1 MFSRFFMEF
10 RLLRI
15 SAKTLAIMK
24 KAFLCLLF
32 FGMAGAVLA
41 QPAGG
46 PRDLG
51 ATSREAWAGLRD
63 PDTSPLKGK
72 DYSAAANFA
81 GGVDKSKVMDLFQD
95 QQFDEALNYL
105 SPVLQADSDN
115 VPVLNYAGYAYYMSD
130 NEAGAR
136 ACYERILGI
145 DENSVTALHYLV
157 LLNEGQNAG
166 AALEYAQRLIG
177 LQPHKAAWWRV
188 AGEMWGRLQN
198 PDSALFYVDKAYEL
212 APGDVKTVVTLGN
225 LLCDGKAYSR
235 ADSITGIAL
244 ERDSMNVSLLKLR
257 VRSGY
262 AQKDFSAVLAPGER
276 LLKQNEPSV
285 NSLEW
290 LALSYYN
297 LKQYPDCIRVCEG
310 MLDMGLEIEAVYYYE
325 ARAEAKLHHYDSS
338 NNLLRTALKKAKS
351 PTMEWY
357 YDGLGDNFESLRDY
371 KKAVAHYDT
380 AYYLFKDPLALYT
393 CGRIAET
400 ELHSPVLARQY
411 YRRYLAMAKP
421 ESEEEKRAYRYVRQ
435 KWGR

>member
-1 MFSRFFMEF
+1 
-10 RLLRI
+10 
-15 SAKTLAIMK
+15 MK
-24 KAFLCLLF
+24 KAFLCLYF
-32 FGMAGAVLA
+32 SGAAAITVVG
-41 QPAGG
+41 Q
-46 PRDLG
+46 
-51 ATSREAWAGLRD
+51 
-63 PDTSPLKGK
+63 PDTSPLKVKG
-72 DYSAAANFA
+72 YSVVANFA

-95 QQFDEALNYL
+95 QQFDEALSYL

-130 NEAGAR
+130 NEQAAK
-136 ACYERILGI
+136 ACYERILTI
-145 DENSVTALHYLV
+145 DGNSVTALHYLV
-157 LLNEGQNAG
+157 LLDEQSDAVS
-166 AALEYAQRLIG
+166 ALGYAQRLID

-188 AGEMWGRLQN
+188 SGELFGRLQR
-198 PDSALFYVDKAYEL
+198 PDSALVYLDKAYTL
-212 APGDVKTVVTLGN
+212 APGDVKTVVALGN
-225 LLCDGKAYSR
+225 LLCDGKAFDR
-235 ADSITGIAL
+235 ADSITDLAL

-262 AQKDFSAVLAPGER
+262 AQKDFATVLAPGER
-276 LLKQNEPSV
+276 LLKLNEPAV

-310 MLDMGLEIEAVYYYE
+310 MLDMGLELEAVYYYE
-325 ARAEAKLHHYDSS
+325 ARAEAKLKNYDSS
-338 NNLLRTALKKAKS
+338 NALLRKALTKAKS

-380 AYYLFKDPLALYT
+380 AFYLFKDPLALYT

-411 YRRYLAMAKP
+411 YRRYLAVAKP
-421 ESEEEKRAYRYVRQ
+421 ETEEEKRAYRYVRQ

>member
-1 MFSRFFMEF
+1 
-10 RLLRI
+10 
-15 SAKTLAIMK
+15 MK
-24 KAFLCLLF
+24 KAFLCLF
-32 FGMAGAVLA
+32 FCAAAEFAVFA
-41 QPAGG
+41 QTAGG
-46 PRDLG
+46 PREPLT
-51 ATSREAWAGLRD
+51 ALRD

-72 DYSAAANFA
+72 DYSVAANFA

-130 NEAGAR
+130 NEAAAR
-136 ACYERILGI
+136 ACYERILTI
-145 DENSVTALHYLV
+145 DGNSLTALHYLV
-157 LLNEGQNAG
+157 LLDEQVDARR
-166 AALEYAQRLIG
+166 ALEYPQRLIE

-188 AGEMWGRLQN
+188 SGELFGRLQR
-198 PDSALFYVDKAYEL
+198 PDSALVYLDKAYEL
-212 APGDVKTVVTLGN
+212 APGDVKTVVALGN
-225 LLCDGKAYSR
+225 LLCEGKAYGR
-235 ADSITGIAL
+235 ADSIADLAL
-244 ERDSMNVSLLKLR
+244 QRDSMNVSLLKLR

-262 AQKDFSAVLAPGER
+262 AQKDFTAALAPGER
-276 LLKQNEPSV
+276 LLKLNEPSV

-310 MLDMGLEIEAVYYYE
+310 MLDMGLELEAVYYYE
-325 ARAEAKLHHYDSS
+325 ARAEAKQHHYDSS
-338 NNLLRTALKKAKS
+338 NSLLHKALTKAKS

-400 ELHSPVLARQY
+400 ELKSPALARQY
-411 YRRYLAMAKP
+411 YRRYLAAAKP
-421 ESEEEKRAYRYVRQ
+421 ETPEEQKAYRYVRQ
-435 KWGR
+435 RWGGKR

>member
-1 MFSRFFMEF
+1 
-10 RLLRI
+10 
-15 SAKTLAIMK
+15 MK
-24 KAFLCLLF
+24 KAFLCLF
-32 FGMAGAVLA
+32 FSAVAGCAVFA
-41 QPAGG
+41 QPMGG
-46 PRDLG
+46 PKEPWT
-51 ATSREAWAGLRD
+51 ALRD

-72 DYSAAANFA
+72 DYSGAGNFA

-115 VPVLNYAGYAYYMSD
+115 APVLNYAGYAYYMSD

-136 ACYERILGI
+136 ACYERMLTI
-145 DENSVTALHYLV
+145 DGNSVTALHYLV
-157 LLNEGQNAG
+157 LLNETTDPGSAR
-166 AALEYAQRLIG
+166 EYAQRLIG

-188 AGEMWGRLQN
+188 TGELWGRAQR
-198 PDSALFYVDKAYEL
+198 PDSALVYLDKAYAL
-212 APGDVKTVVTLGN
+212 APGDVKTVVALGN
-225 LLCDGKAYSR
+225 LLCDGKAYDR
-235 ADSITGIAL
+235 ADSITDLAL

-262 AQKDFSAVLAPGER
+262 AQKDFATVLAPGER
-276 LLKQNEPSV
+276 LLKLNEPAV

-310 MLDMGLEIEAVYYYE
+310 MLDMGLELEAVYYYE
-325 ARAEAKLHHYDSS
+325 ARAEAKLKNYDSS
-338 NNLLRTALKKAKS
+338 NSLLHKALAKAKS

-357 YDGLGDNFESLRDY
+357 YDGLGDNFESLREY

-421 ESEEEKRAYRYVRQ
+421 ETEEEKRAYRYVRQ
-435 KWGR
+435 KWGK